1 MMYFERLTNKNRSS
15 DLCDVALALD
25 RDLWNNVCIQRRLH
39 WHLLLIVLTR
49 QCQLITLSYRSSLNT
64 LEKPYWKCLI
74 FNFNSTQ

>member
-49 QCQLITLSYRSSLNT
+49 QCHLTTNNIKLSLISEYLRKAI
-64 LEKPYWKCLI
+64 LEMSH
-74 FNFNSTQ
+74 F